1 MTLIYLLITI
11 FAERVL
17 PKPEYLRTDFYYGRY
32 KRWLLRRQYL
42 HTKTSTLQLGLIVFL
57 PALLVQLLVSSV
69 EIALVTF
76 VLTLLALFTS
86 IGSSALREAFRS
98 YLSAAARGDLQACDM
113 HARELG
119 LPDHCPQTVAGH
131 LVWLNYQRYAAP
143 IVMFVCFN
151 VFGIIAYSTLRTING
166 YSQKHNLPIQTQTQ
180 WLLFVIDWLPV
191 RIAAFGFLMVG
202 HYSRAFPVWT
212 ALLRDKHTAAKDV
225 LVKVAVAAEDVTAG
239 PDDMVTEAKT
249 LVSLAKR
256 NILFMLSMVAI
267 LTLLGVVH

>member
-1 MTLIYLLITI
+1 MTLIYLLLTI
-11 FAERVL
+11 FAERVVS
-17 PKPEYLRTDFYYGRY
+17 KPHYLRTDFYYDKY
-32 KRWLLRRQYL
+32 KRWLLSRQYL
-42 HTKTSTLQLGLIVFL
+42 HSDTNTLQLGAILFL
-57 PALLVQLLVSSV
+57 PALLIQLLVSN
-69 EIALVTF
+69 LQLGFVTF
-76 VLTLLALFTS
+76 VLTLLVLFTS
-86 IGSSALREAFRS
+86 IGSSALREAFRG

-166 YSQKHNLPIQTQTQ
+166 YSQKHDLPVQGTTQR
-180 WLLFVIDWLPV
+180 LLFVIDWLPV
-191 RIAAFGFLMVG
+191 RIAAFGFLIVG
-202 HYSRAFPVWT
+202 HYSRAFPVWL
-212 ALLRDKHTAAKDV
+212 ALLSDTHSSAKAV
-225 LVKVAVAAEDVTAG
+225 LVKVAVAAEDVTTA
-239 PDDMVTEAKT
+239 PDDIVTEAKT